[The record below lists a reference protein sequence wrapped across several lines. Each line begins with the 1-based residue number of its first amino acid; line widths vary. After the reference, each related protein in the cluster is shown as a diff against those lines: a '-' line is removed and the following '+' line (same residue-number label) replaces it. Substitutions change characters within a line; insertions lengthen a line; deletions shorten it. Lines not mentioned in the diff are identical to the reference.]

1 MMNYKIQAFFPI
13 SLLLISCASTPA
25 VNRDYITFEPV
36 GLAYENYE
44 VSIKEK
50 RMPLM
55 FANSFKAES
64 CTEYSQLK
72 NNEAL
77 VENEA
82 NFLAAQSYVVCDT
95 ILAVKQADQNFNLEL
110 ATVNVGN
117 VLAEKLDISSFR
129 SSLAKKATENSYT
142 LNALSQGTVEVTDYT
157 ATYETNDW
165 YYELKVVAR
174 VDANGDGAEDWLVWV
189 TDKAKTGSYNT
200 LISYIAYDVL
210 NNDRLTL
217 NKL

>member
-1 MMNYKIQAFFPI
+1 MMSYKIQALFPI
-13 SLLLISCASTPA
+13 SLLLISCASTQA

-36 GLAYENYE
+36 DSAYKNYE

-77 VENEA
+77 VENET

-129 SSLAKKATENSYT
+129 SSLARKATENSYT
-142 LNALSQGTVEVTDYT
+142 LNALSSVPVEITDY
-157 ATYETNDW
+157 AAISETHEW
-165 YYELKVVAR
+165 YFELKVVAR
-174 VDANGDGAEDWLVWV
+174 IDANADGAEDWLIWV
-189 TDKAKTGSYNT
+189 TDKAKTGSYST
-200 LISYIAYDVL
+200 IEAYIAYDAI